1 MHSAVQRV
9 LSVLTPLPCLHWVD
23 YRRAPVTAI
32 EQISRHWRT
41 CGDRLLSDSIW
52 SGSAASTCHA
62 RHEKSVSWHGRQ
74 DSSGEKEAEP
84 LIRATAGSNRRMWL
98 FRNERSVGGPAP
110 SEPASGEPVM
120 ASPTLTLTFGC
131 AALLCRCRA
140 QILFSAKET
149 VPRGNRG
156 SSTLRGGPDSMV
168 VTKPPALWRSTLRI
182 PSMAVKT
189 NVNSPHSSLA
199 SRIVRRPGSL
209 ARGAVA
215 DQTARNMRLI
225 V

>member
-1 MHSAVQRV
+1 MLA
-9 LSVLTPLPCLHWVD
+9 VLTPLPCLHSVD

-32 EQISRHWRT
+32 EQITRHWRT

-52 SGSAASTCHA
+52 SGSAAPTCHA
-62 RHEKSVSWHGRQ
+62 RHEEPVSWHVRQ

-98 FRNERSVGGPAP
+98 FRNERSVGGQAP
-110 SEPASGEPVM
+110 SEPGSGEPVM
-120 ASPTLTLTFGC
+120 ASPTFTLTFGC
-131 AALLCRCRA
+131 AALLRRGGA
-140 QILFSAKET
+140 QLLFSAKET

-168 VTKPPALWRSTLRI
+168 VTKPPALWRSTFRI

-189 NVNSPHSSLA
+189 NANSPHSSLA
-199 SRIVRRPGSL
+199 SRIVRRPGPR
-209 ARGAVA
+209 APAPVA
-215 DQTARNMRLI
+215 DQTARNMWLI